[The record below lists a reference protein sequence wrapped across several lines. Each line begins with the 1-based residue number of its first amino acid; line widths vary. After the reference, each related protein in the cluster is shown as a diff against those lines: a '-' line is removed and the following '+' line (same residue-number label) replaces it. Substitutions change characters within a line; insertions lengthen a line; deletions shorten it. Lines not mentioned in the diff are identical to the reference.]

1 MWTAKRPTSRL
12 ARLNTISKER
22 VAQIRV
28 TPMAT
33 TRAMAPEAD
42 NMEVVLAEDFSK
54 FTAGSEENPDMTNI
68 LTSEGVIMQD
78 YISTY
83 GWSGINIYQPEAAA
97 SWLTV
102 SRLFL

>member
-1 MWTAKRPTSRL
+1 MDGKTSDKSSGPSEHNQQG
-12 ARLNTISKER
+12 ACGADSCNADGNDTC
-22 VAQIRV
+22 
-28 TPMAT
+28 
-33 TRAMAPEAD
+33 MAPEAD
-42 NMEVVLAEDFSK
+42 NMEVVLGEDFSK